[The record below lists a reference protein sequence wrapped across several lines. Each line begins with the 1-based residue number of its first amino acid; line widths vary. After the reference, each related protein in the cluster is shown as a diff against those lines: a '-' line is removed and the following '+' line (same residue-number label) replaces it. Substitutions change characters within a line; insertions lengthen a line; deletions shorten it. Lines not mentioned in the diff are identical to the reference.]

1 MSIIRWGEF
10 GDIVVR
16 QMAQV
21 ESGETLLVLADTW
34 TDMEIAE
41 ACLIAGI
48 NAQANAQMLVIPR
61 MSHTDTREFSPSTAG
76 AIVGADVIAAVC
88 ETMFIEKAATRQAR
102 ENGTRVVSV
111 MPRGMEDFAIE
122 GILDVDYPLM
132 IEIGKKIADLWERT
146 ELCRVTSPLGTDI
159 SFRLKGRPADMG
171 DGTATEPGSVGFFP
185 GVDASIA
192 PVEDTINGTIVIDG
206 CVDPGAGLVNA
217 PITCHLERGVI
228 TAIEGGA
235 DANAWRSNL
244 ESVDDPKAFHLCHF
258 TIGLNPRAK
267 ASDNMHEC
275 EHMLGAITFGFG
287 DQDPSFEGT
296 VGTAKIHADAVLL
309 SPAVTLDGVLM
320 CENNRLN
327 PDLGLG
333 GL

>member
-1 MSIIRWGEF
+1 
-10 GDIVVR
+10 
-16 QMAQV
+16 
-21 ESGETLLVLADTW
+21 
-34 TDMEIAE
+34 
-41 ACLIAGI
+41 
-48 NAQANAQMLVIPR
+48 
-61 MSHTDTREFSPSTAG
+61 
-76 AIVGADVIAAVC
+76 
-88 ETMFIEKAATRQAR
+88 MFIEKAATRSAR
-102 ENGTRVVSV
+102 EGGTRVVST

-132 IEIGKKIADLWERT
+132 IEIGEQIAELWERT
-146 ELCRVTSPLGTDI
+146 EICRVTSPLGTDV

-171 DGTATEPGSVGFFP
+171 DGTATEPGQVGFFP

-192 PVEDTINGTIVIDG
+192 PVEETINGTIVIDG
-206 CVDPGAGLVNA
+206 CIDPGNRVVSE
-217 PITCHLERGVI
+217 PITCHLKKGVI

-235 DANAWRSNL
+235 DANAWRSSL
-244 ESVDDPKAFHLCHF
+244 ESVEDPKAFHLCHF

-267 ASDNMHEC
+267 ATDSMHEC

-287 DQDPSFEGT
+287 DQDPSFQGT
-296 VGTAKIHADAVLL
+296 VGVAKIHADAVLL

-327 PDLGLG
+327 PELGLG